1 MQIPRITV
9 SSNLLLQGL
18 GALAAVAGVLAWA
31 WVLVPSAPSAGPAE
45 PASAQAMGEVPAARW
60 FADIP
65 VQVDI
70 KVSGVMAGSRGAVA
84 IVSLDGGPARA
95 MRSGEELARGVR
107 LVAIEADGLLIERAG
122 QRSRVE
128 VPVLARTS
136 SWSNDNL
143 NAKSEL

>member
-1 MQIPRITV
+1 MQIARITV
-9 SSNLLLQGL
+9 SPNLLLQGL
-18 GALAAVAGVLAWA
+18 GVLAAVAGVLTWA
-31 WVLVPSAPSAGPAE
+31 SVMLPSAPSASLVE
-45 PASAQAMGEVPAARW
+45 PVATQAMGDAPAARW

-70 KVSGVMAGSRGAVA
+70 KVSGVMAGSQGAVA

-95 MRSGEELARGVR
+95 VRSGEELARGVR

-136 SWSNDNL
+136 FWG
-143 NAKSEL
+143 E

>member
-18 GALAAVAGVLAWA
+18 GVLAAVAGVFVWGC
-31 WVLVPSAPSAGPAE
+31 VLLLSAP
-45 PASAQAMGEVPAARW
+45 PASSVEPGSTQAMGDAPAARW

-70 KVSGVMAGSRGAVA
+70 KVSGVMVGSQGAVA
-84 IVSLDGGPARA
+84 IISLDGGPARA
-95 MRSGEELARGVR
+95 VRSGEEIARGVR
-107 LVAIEADGLLIERAG
+107 LVVIEADGLLIERAG

-136 SWSNDNL
+136 FWG
-143 NAKSEL
+143 E